1 MWSNDIRVTGDW
13 WFMQGIERLYYSIFM
28 YTDICSIQYVYIY
41 IITVL
46 TVLIERVVAVRS
58 VGGRIFGCG
67 ADRSWGPEFQAD
79 TGGSLFLP
87 VKYDQQFTLPETN
100 VAPRN
105 WWLEY

>member
-1 MWSNDIRVTGDW
+1 
-13 WFMQGIERLYYSIFM
+13 M

-105 WWLEY
+105 